1 MLNALLRPFALP
13 LIAAL
18 LATNALLGFGYWQ
31 RGKTIESKTAEIAT
45 LNQSL
50 STCNAS
56 LSLQN
61 EAIARLKKAGDMQ
74 VAKAQQAA
82 RVAAQIKAQG
92 QSAIARAQAV
102 QLTGQCVQDMETLAK
117 EFSQ

>member
-1 MLNALLRPFALP
+1 MLNALLKPFAVP
-13 LIAAL
+13 IIAAL
-18 LATNALLGFGYWQ
+18 LATNGLLGFGYWQ
-31 RGKTIESKTAEIAT
+31 RGKTLESKTAEIAT

-50 STCNAS
+50 VTCNAG

-61 EAIARLKKAGDMQ
+61 EAIARLKKAADMQ

-92 QSAIARAQAV
+92 QTAIVRAQAV

-117 EFSQ
+117 EFTQ

>member
-1 MLNALLRPFALP
+1 MLNALLKPFAVP
-13 LIAAL
+13 IIAAL
-18 LATNALLGFGYWQ
+18 LATNGLLGFGYWQ
-31 RGKTIESKTAEIAT
+31 RGKTLEAKTEELASA
-45 LNQSL
+45 NQSL
-50 STCNAS
+50 VTCNAG

-92 QSAIARAQAV
+92 QSAIVRAQSV
-102 QLTGQCVQDMETLAK
+102 QLTGQCQQDMDNLAK

>member
-1 MLNALLRPFALP
+1 MLNALLKPVALP

-18 LATNALLGFGYWQ
+18 LATNSLLGFGYWQ

-50 STCNAS
+50 STCNAN

-61 EAIARLKKAGDMQ
+61 EAVARLKKAGDMQ

-92 QSAIARAQAV
+92 QSAVARAQAV
-102 QLTGQCVQDMETLAK
+102 QITGNCLQDMDALAK